1 MITGIVNSYS
11 EATVQSPTY
20 DVQGQVQTI
29 LTVVDTGFD
38 GAMTL
43 PASMIQS
50 LGLPFVRSSRTLLAD
65 GRESLFDI
73 HEALVIWG
81 GLPRRVLV
89 DTAETD
95 PLLGMALLEDYELR
109 VQVRSGGVFITALP
123 NIVKIPRVETRGL

>member
-1 MITGIVNSYS
+1 MMTGIVNSYS
-11 EATVQSPTY
+11 EATVQLPAY
-20 DVQGQVQTI
+20 DVQGQLQTV
-29 LTVVDTGFD
+29 LTIVDTGFD

-73 HEALVIWG
+73 HEAIVVWD
-81 GLPRRVLV
+81 GLPRRILI
-89 DTAETD
+89 DAAETD

-109 VQVRSGGVFITALP
+109 VQVHPGGSVFITALP
-123 NIVKIPRVETRGL
+123 NTVP

>member
-1 MITGIVNSYS
+1 
-11 EATVQSPTY
+11 
-20 DVQGQVQTI
+20 
-29 LTVVDTGFD
+29 
-38 GAMTL
+38 
-43 PASMIQS
+43 MIQS

-73 HEALVIWG
+73 HEALVIWD